1 MMAARSIGMQP
12 GGGLPE
18 QAEDPMRR
26 TTPAGVLLC
35 SLAIALMSCTEDVP
49 TSVSDL
55 ASDPAYVPSQGP
67 KTRPGMVVERV
78 MTPSAWGVAVRD
90 DGLAYFTEP
99 FENGVGVTR
108 TKSRAVEGFIA
119 TGEQP
124 IGAAFS
130 PDGGTAYVTNLFGQ
144 SVSVIDVASG
154 TVRATIS
161 TGSFEPFVVRVSPD
175 GGRLYIATNN
185 SVVLIVATT
194 TNQIVK
200 SVEVGFA
207 PNGFAV
213 HPDGRR
219 MYVSAFLGGTIS
231 EVDMVSEQVVRTF
244 EVGGTPQEMALNRKG
259 TRLYVANEA
268 GYLNEI
274 DVQSGRELPRIPLA
288 RGGFG
293 VGVTPDDVEAYV
305 SEPAAGLVQVFTLQN
320 RRLKWTINVGG
331 EPRRLAFSQRGKI
344 GAIGNMAGYVTF
356 VR

>member
-1 MMAARSIGMQP
+1 
-12 GGGLPE
+12 
-18 QAEDPMRR
+18 
-26 TTPAGVLLC
+26 
-35 SLAIALMSCTEDVP
+35 
-49 TSVSDL
+49 
-55 ASDPAYVPSQGP
+55 
-67 KTRPGMVVERV
+67 MVVERV
-78 MTPSAWGVAVRD
+78 MTLPAWGVAVRD
-90 DGLAYFTEP
+90 DGLAYLTLP
-99 FENGVGVTR
+99 FEDGIGVTR
-108 TKSRAVEGFIA
+108 TKNRTVEGFIA
-119 TGEQP
+119 TGDQP

-130 PDGGTAYVTNLFGQ
+130 PDGGTAYVTNLLGQ

-154 TVRATIS
+154 SVRATIS

-185 SVVLIVATT
+185 SVVLVVATA

-231 EVDMVSEQVVRTF
+231 EVDLVSEQVVRTF

-259 TRLYVANEA
+259 TRLYIANEA

-288 RGGFG
+288 SGGFG
-293 VGVTPDDVEAYV
+293 VGVTQDDVEAYV

-320 RRLKWTINVGG
+320 RRLKWTIDVGG

-344 GAIGNMAGYVTF
+344 GAIANMAGYVTF